1 MPGASQVVVMFS
13 FLAIDASCTDV
24 FNLQKFIKLYIYIH
38 FSKCMLQYKIKKKK
52 PNITTDFL
60 LAFTVLMSVSS

>member
-13 FLAIDASCTDV
+13 FLAVDASCTDV
-24 FNLQKFIKLYIYIH
+24 CNLQKFIKLYIYIH
-38 FSKCMLQYKIKKKK
+38 FSMCMFQYKIKKKK
-52 PNITTDFL
+52 TNITTDFL